1 VELAAAFGTSQ
12 SGGVI
17 VAAISA
23 VFTMGYVANLLG
35 EDEDWLFEL
44 SIEMFPE
51 DGCLW
56 VYGIGEGDRGGGVV
70 EDLVEIVGPVDVERR
85 VAVGLEEADEGAD
98 QHLAALA
105 LDQRGP
111 GIGGERH
118 RLPQAAGPEAYAVMA
133 WLAVAHAE

>member
-1 VELAAAFGTSQ
+1 MELATAFGTSQ

-44 SIEMFPE
+44 SIDMFPE

-56 VYGIGEGDRGGGVV
+56 V
-70 EDLVEIVGPVDVERR
+70 
-85 VAVGLEEADEGAD
+85 
-98 QHLAALA
+98 
-105 LDQRGP
+105 
-111 GIGGERH
+111 
-118 RLPQAAGPEAYAVMA
+118 
-133 WLAVAHAE
+133 